1 MARAAGQRL
10 WSLGGHPA
18 GCCPRLG
25 LLFSPRP
32 PGQGGEGPSFAV
44 FCLVTLQKSGSGHF
58 VSFVSVAFLIKGRKW
73 ACNDL
78 LQVLML
84 IKVTFDPLSQ
94 ALKSPLLIVVLPEG
108 AASVSAFIE
117 SKLLATVFAVTTLW
131 LFQ

>member
-1 MARAAGQRL
+1 
-10 WSLGGHPA
+10 
-18 GCCPRLG
+18 
-25 LLFSPRP
+25 
-32 PGQGGEGPSFAV
+32 
-44 FCLVTLQKSGSGHF
+44 
-58 VSFVSVAFLIKGRKW
+58 
-73 ACNDL
+73 
-78 LQVLML
+78 ML